1 MSRLTRV
8 IARYVGKITHSSV
21 AREHWPRA
29 RARFKSEVA
38 KIPLRANLGNVKVP
52 GGTTPQAF
60 LVQSLSRGQ
69 RTSCQIMMDLADF
82 VLDNKSRAIDRTELG
97 ALDRLQLYRLY

>member
-1 MSRLTRV
+1 MSAKSLKAPLPGS
-8 IARYVGKITHSSV
+8 IGHAPG
-21 AREHWPRA
+21 
-29 RARFKSEVA
+29 ARFKSEIA

-97 ALDRLQLYRLY
+97 ALDRL